1 MVVQADNL
9 RRAQSGEHHLTKLV
23 EQAGPMFARNQ
34 VNQRWI
40 SGESTRWNEFLS
52 ESKRWNEFLS
62 ESKRWNEF
70 LSESKF
76 QVYKILSNWF
86 ISSFHFAFCCW
97 LSRTFRCKVPWR
109 KWNASAPWWWNY
121 GMEDDDLGLVD
132 FLMMNLWIY
141 ESQRFLQ
148 QKHICSS
155 IISCFFLKNPVTL
168 LDSWK
173 SNTQFFFNG
182 RNTEASEW
190 MRTRP
195 WNGALIEAEAV
206 RFKNLWTCDILT
218 RQGLWENVRSKHGN
232 EMRRKW
238 RQHLD
243 LMEQNSKIL
252 EVFFSVSHR
261 FWLMLKEF
269 VEDDAFYIH
278 LKLFFGYSDI
288 KGAIRIATDFFLYF
302 PTKWGAFLEPHNPQ
316 KSQGSYCR
324 LFS

>member
-40 SGESTRWNEFLS
+40 SGESTRFNEFLS

-132 FLMMNLWIY
+132 FLMMNLWI
-141 ESQRFLQ
+141 S
-148 QKHICSS
+148 KISS
-155 IISCFFLKNPVTL
+155 TKTYMFFNYFMFFFKNPVTL

-173 SNTQFFFNG
+173 SNTQVFFLMEETP
-182 RNTEASEW
+182 RQASGCGQDHG
-190 MRTRP
+190 MVP
-195 WNGALIEAEAV
+195 SIEAEAV
-206 RFKNLWTCDILT
+206 HHLWTCDGLT
-218 RQGLWENVRSKHGN
+218 CQGLWENVRSKHGN

-243 LMEQNSKIL
+243 LMEKNSL
-252 EVFFSVSHR
+252 RSWRCFFGVSHR

-288 KGAIRIATDFFLYF
+288 EGAIRIATDFFFVL
-302 PTKWGAFLEPHNPQ
+302 
-316 KSQGSYCR
+316 SY
-324 LFS
+324 

>member
-1 MVVQADNL
+1 M
-9 RRAQSGEHHLTKLV
+9 K
-23 EQAGPMFARNQ
+23 
-34 VNQRWI
+34 WI
-40 SGESTRWNEFLS
+40 SQWIKKMKWISQWIKIPSLQNPIKLIHFIISFRILLLVVSHLQVQGSVAEVERLSTLVVELRDGRRRLGTGGFLDDES
-52 ESKRWNEFLS
+52 
-62 ESKRWNEF
+62 
-70 LSESKF
+70 
-76 QVYKILSNWF
+76 
-86 ISSFHFAFCCW
+86 
-97 LSRTFRCKVPWR
+97 
-109 KWNASAPWWWNY
+109 
-121 GMEDDDLGLVD
+121 
-132 FLMMNLWIY
+132 MNLWI
-141 ESQRFLQ
+141 S
-148 QKHICSS
+148 KISS
-155 IISCFFLKNPVTL
+155 TKTYMFFNYFMFFLK
-168 LDSWK
+168 K
-173 SNTQFFFNG
+173 SSHIIGFMKVKHTVFFNG

-278 LKLFFGYSDI
+278 LKRFFWLFRY
-288 KGAIRIATDFFLYF
+288 
-302 PTKWGAFLEPHNPQ
+302 
-316 KSQGSYCR
+316 
-324 LFS
+324 